1 MTSARPVPELIVP
14 SDRQL
19 TAVGASAGVELP
31 GLFLRSRDSGKRFW
45 EFFTVNIRNK
55 NTRKAYF
62 IAVTQF
68 AAWCEGRGL
77 TDLAL
82 VEPIHIAAYIE
93 QLGSVV
99 SKPTVKQHL
108 AAIRMLLDWLVT

>member
-1 MTSARPVPELIVP
+1 MTSARAEPAVALP
-14 SDRQL
+14 SNRQL
-19 TAVGASAGVELP
+19 AAVGVAAGVELP
-31 GLFLRSRDSGKRFW
+31 ALFLRGRDSGKRFW

-68 AAWCEGRGL
+68 SAWCEGRGL

-93 QLGSVV
+93 QLGTVV

-108 AAIRMLLDWLVT
+108 AA